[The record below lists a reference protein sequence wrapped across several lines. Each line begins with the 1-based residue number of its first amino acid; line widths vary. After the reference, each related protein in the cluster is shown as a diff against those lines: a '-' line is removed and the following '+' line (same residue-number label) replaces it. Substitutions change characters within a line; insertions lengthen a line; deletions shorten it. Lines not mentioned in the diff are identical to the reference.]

1 MSPNNSGQ
9 KIDSTLSL
17 GIEHQ
22 YYNLEYQHST
32 CGTVLPLPLPLIPAN
47 LRTPWLYGA
56 LGVRPYPSLRLV
68 LQVAAIAFTTSV
80 FCAH

>member
-22 YYNLEYQHST
+22 YYNLEYQHSA
-32 CGTVLPLPLPLIPAN
+32 CGTVLPLPPTPRYAITAPCLI
-47 LRTPWLYGA
+47 
-56 LGVRPYPSLRLV
+56 SLLILV
-68 LQVAAIAFTTSV
+68 LVT
-80 FCAH
+80 